1 MSDTM
6 LDFILAIPSIPNNL
20 SKMSNITDFGSWLT
34 VTNELSQGTFGWLT
48 VVAIFIIVYITTSR
62 RDTSSAF
69 ITASFGGFMS
79 AMFLAMLSM
88 VDPAVVVIML
98 FMLAVGVGWG
108 ITKKD

>member
-1 MSDTM
+1 M
-6 LDFILAIPSIPNNL
+6 LDFILGIPSTPYNL
-20 SKMSNITDFGSWLT
+20 ANASNITDFGTWLT
-34 VTNELSQGTFGWLT
+34 FTNELSNYTFGWLT
-48 VVAIFIIVYITTSR
+48 VVAIFIIIYITTSR